1 MKYGSTVVV
10 NGLTEE
16 MKNFVLNVV
25 TMSNDKQQI
34 KPFWKGFLW
43 DGCLFIF
50 YLN

>member
-25 TMSNDKQQI
+25 TNEQQ
-34 KPFWKGFLW
+34 
-43 DGCLFIF
+43 
-50 YLN
+50 